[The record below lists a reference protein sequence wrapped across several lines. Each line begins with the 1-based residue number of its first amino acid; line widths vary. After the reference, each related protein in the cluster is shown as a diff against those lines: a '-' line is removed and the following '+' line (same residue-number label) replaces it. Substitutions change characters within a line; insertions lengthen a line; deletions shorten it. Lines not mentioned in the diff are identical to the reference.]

1 MNDHQG
7 SIFGRLLRSKIFF
20 AVIIIL
26 FIISSLELLNE
37 IGRRNKISSE
47 IKKQKSQI
55 EKLEQQNTDLSNL
68 IQYLNTDSYVESEA
82 RKKLNLSKSG
92 ESLVVVENASTTAV
106 MNDDTVPNSL
116 RWWNYFFL

>member
-26 FIISSLELLNE
+26 FIVSSLELLNE
-37 IGRRNKISSE
+37 IGRRNKISYE
-47 IKKQKSQI
+47 IKKQRDQI
-55 EKLEQQNTDLSNL
+55 EKLQQQNTDLSSL
-68 IQYLNTDSYVESEA
+68 IQYLNTDNYVESEA

-92 ESLVVVENASTTAV
+92 ESLVVVENASTTTAGDQSKV
-106 MNDDTVPNSL
+106 SNSSK
-116 RWWNYFFL
+116 WWNYFFQ

>member
-26 FIISSLELLNE
+26 FIVSSLELLNE
-37 IGRRNKISSE
+37 IGRRNKISYE
-47 IKKQKSQI
+47 IKKQRDQI
-55 EKLEQQNTDLSNL
+55 EKLQQQNTDLSSL
-68 IQYLNTDSYVESEA
+68 IQYLNTDNYVESEA

-92 ESLVVVENASTTAV
+92 ESLVVVENASTTAF
-106 MNDDTVPNSL
+106 NDDNKIPNSL
-116 RWWNYFFL
+116 RWWNYFFR